1 MGQGVQDKFL
11 QEGDIPDPN
20 YGGKLSD
27 FYSSLDGTF
36 REGGYQHYL
45 LFTYKKNISALYVG
59 GVKQPNSGATPLDI
73 TVKVK
78 FDISHM
84 LQISLI
90 YNLFYS
96 EYKYI

>member
-1 MGQGVQDKFL
+1 M
-11 QEGDIPDPN
+11 EEN
-20 YGGKLSD
+20 YQ
-27 FYSSLDGTF
+27 TF
-36 REGGYQHYL
+36 THL
-45 LFTYKKNISALYVG
+45 LMERLGRVGINIICCLLIKKNISALYVG